1 MVGLL
6 LPLTGWFPDPVL
18 PFVAPITL
26 ILLGL
31 LPGIDDRAA
40 LSFESGGPT
49 RVRIRLALAALSGDL
64 WLADRQF
71 DAGRGDFFYLADAFL
86 HGRTWLT
93 APLLNDVIP
102 IDGRYYVLFAPFP
115 AIVLM
120 PLVAILG
127 PLTADQINPI
137 NAFLAAWCVAMCWW
151 LLGRVGVK
159 RTLIGSG

>member
-31 LPGIDDRAA
+31 LPSGIDDRAA

-49 RVRIRLALAALSGDL
+49 RVRIGLALAALSGVIY

-71 DAGRGDFFYLADAFL
+71 DAGRGDLFYLADAFL

-93 APLLNDVIP
+93 PGWD
-102 IDGRYYVLFAPFP
+102 RTTSSS
-115 AIVLM
+115 
-120 PLVAILG
+120 
-127 PLTADQINPI
+127 TAGTTSRSRRSRRS
-137 NAFLAAWCVAMCWW
+137 C
-151 LLGRVGVK
+151 
-159 RTLIGSG
+159 